1 MSFRFTK
8 HPLFKIYEIL
18 LLFLV
23 PVAFGTAGYMYIE
36 QFTFVEALYMT
47 VITIGTVGFE
57 EVHQL
62 STNGMIFTII
72 LIIATVITV
81 SFFLAYITRYFLDGH
96 FRRTYKLFKM
106 KQKISRLTNHVILCG
121 YGRNGRSAANLL
133 LINKIPVVVL
143 EKNEEQIE
151 LDGGQLEHY
160 LVADATMDETLID
173 AGILRAQAIIVTLPS
188 DADNVFIVL
197 TAKALNPGLRIIS
210 RASNDTSVNKMKTAG
225 ATNVIMPDKIGGTHM
240 ATLVINRDVK
250 EFLDYLSTQSN
261 ENFQVAE
268 VLVQKNVVLA
278 DADLW
283 KASGGATLLGLKN
296 RTDEYLL
303 NPAPDTILQNGD
315 RLIVMGSDKQLAH
328 IKNMLG

>member
-8 HPLFKIYEIL
+8 HPFFKIYEIL
-18 LLFLV
+18 FLFLI

-36 QFTFVEALYMT
+36 QFTLIEALYMT

-57 EVHQL
+57 EVHPL
-62 STNGMIFTII
+62 STNGMIFTIV
-72 LIIATVITV
+72 LIIATFITV

-96 FRRTYKLFKM
+96 FRQTYKLFKM
-106 KQKISRLTNHVILCG
+106 KQKISRLSNHVILCG
-121 YGRNGRSAANLL
+121 FGRNGRSAANLL
-133 LINKIPVVVL
+133 MINRIPVVVIEKSL
-143 EKNEEQIE
+143 E
-151 LDGGQLEHY
+151 QLELYNRQLEYY
-160 LVADATMDETLID
+160 LAADATMDESLID
-173 AGILRAQAIIVTLPS
+173 AGIMHAQAIIVSLPN

-197 TAKALNPGLRIIS
+197 TAKALNPLIRIIS

-240 ATLVINRDVK
+240 ATLVVNSDVK

-268 VLVQKNVVLA
+268 ILVNKNLTLA

-283 KASGGATLLGLKN
+283 KATGGATILGLKN
-296 RTDEYLL
+296 NADEYLL
-303 NPAPDTILQNGD
+303 NPPPDTILRDGD
-315 RLIVMGSDKQLAH
+315 RLIVMGSHKQLAN
-328 IKNMLG
+328 IKNMVS

>member
-8 HPLFKIYEIL
+8 HPFFKIYEIL
-18 LLFLV
+18 FLFLI

-36 QFTFVEALYMT
+36 QFTLIEALYMT

-57 EVHQL
+57 EVHPL
-62 STNGMIFTII
+62 STNGMIFTIV
-72 LIIATVITV
+72 LIIATFITV

-96 FRRTYKLFKM
+96 FRQTYKLFKM
-106 KQKISRLTNHVILCG
+106 KQKISRLSNHVILCG
-121 YGRNGRSAANLL
+121 FGRNGRSAANLL
-133 LINKIPVVVL
+133 MINRIPVVVIEKSL
-143 EKNEEQIE
+143 E
-151 LDGGQLEHY
+151 QLELYNRQLEYY
-160 LVADATMDETLID
+160 LAADATMDESLID
-173 AGILRAQAIIVTLPS
+173 AGIMHAQAIIVSLPN

-197 TAKALNPGLRIIS
+197 TAKALNPLIRIIS

-240 ATLVINRDVK
+240 ATLVVNSDVK

-268 VLVQKNVVLA
+268 ILVNKSLTLA

-283 KASGGATLLGLKN
+283 KATGGATILGLKN
-296 RTDEYLL
+296 SADEYLL
-303 NPAPDTILQNGD
+303 NPTPDTILRIGD
-315 RLIVMGSDKQLAH
+315 RLIVMGSHKQLAN
-328 IKNMLG
+328 IKNMVS

>member
-8 HPLFKIYEIL
+8 HPFFKIYEIL
-18 LLFLV
+18 FLFLI

-36 QFTFVEALYMT
+36 QFTLIEALYMT

-57 EVHQL
+57 EVHPL
-62 STNGMIFTII
+62 STNGMIFTIV
-72 LIIATVITV
+72 LIIATFITV

-96 FRRTYKLFKM
+96 FRQTYKLFKM
-106 KQKISRLTNHVILCG
+106 KQKISRLSNHVILCG
-121 YGRNGRSAANLL
+121 FGRNGRSAAKLL
-133 LINKIPVVVL
+133 MINRIPVVVIEKSL
-143 EKNEEQIE
+143 E
-151 LDGGQLEHY
+151 QLELYNRQLEYY
-160 LVADATMDETLID
+160 LAADATMDESLID
-173 AGILRAQAIIVTLPS
+173 AGIMHAQAIIVSLPN

-197 TAKALNPGLRIIS
+197 TAKALNPLIRIIS

-240 ATLVINRDVK
+240 ATLVVNSDVK

-268 VLVQKNVVLA
+268 ILVNKSLTLA

-283 KASGGATLLGLKN
+283 KATGGATILGLKN
-296 RTDEYLL
+296 SADEYLL
-303 NPAPDTILQNGD
+303 NPTPDTILRIGD
-315 RLIVMGSDKQLAH
+315 RLIVMGSHKQLAN
-328 IKNMLG
+328 IKNMVS

>member
-8 HPLFKIYEIL
+8 HPFFKVYEIL
-18 LLFLV
+18 FLFLI

-36 QFTFVEALYMT
+36 QFTFIEAVYMT

-57 EVHQL
+57 EVHPL
-62 STNGMIFTII
+62 STNGMIFTIV
-72 LIIATVITV
+72 LIIATFITV

-96 FRRTYKLFKM
+96 FRQTYKLFKM
-106 KQKISRLTNHVILCG
+106 KQKISRLSNHVILCG
-121 YGRNGRSAANLL
+121 FGRNGRSAANLL
-133 LINKIPVVVL
+133 RINKIPVVVI
-143 EKNEEQIE
+143 EKSLEQIE
-151 LDGGQLEHY
+151 LDSRQLEYY
-160 LVADATMDETLID
+160 LVADATMDESLID
-173 AGILRAQAIIVTLPS
+173 GGIMQAQAIIVTLPN

-197 TAKALNPGLRIIS
+197 TAKALNPLIRIIS

-240 ATLVINRDVK
+240 ATLVVNSNVK

-268 VLVQKNVVLA
+268 ILVNKNLTLA

-283 KASGGATLLGLKN
+283 KATGGATILGLKN
-296 RTDEYLL
+296 NADEYLL
-303 NPAPDTILQNGD
+303 NPPPDTILRDGD
-315 RLIVMGSDKQLAH
+315 RLIVMGSHKQLAN
-328 IKNMLG
+328 IKNMVS